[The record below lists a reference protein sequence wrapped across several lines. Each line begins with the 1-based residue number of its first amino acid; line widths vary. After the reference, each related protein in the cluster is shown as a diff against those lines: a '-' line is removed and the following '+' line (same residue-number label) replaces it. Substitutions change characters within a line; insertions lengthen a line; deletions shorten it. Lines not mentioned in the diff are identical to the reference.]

1 MPWKCTSFYD
11 MPRMDPR
18 FASQQPLGVFHA
30 VVTRDAV
37 GLTRDGWPYFRKNP
51 QGHDVHGNMLFEVQF
66 GDGKWMLAVEEDLT
80 EMTWTLELAASRSLA
95 FYRWSHKVASVSES
109 PMLPFQVLPSAE
121 EDDPGLEAVRLE
133 LLRRDPDGSRMA
145 KVFRATFDQ
154 LYDGNRTMRYRWDQL
169 FKTEKTHYG
178 TLIEINLQREF
189 EFNDGGVLDYNIAGE
204 EVDSK
209 YSATGQWML
218 PPESLGHIILG
229 SVASEET
236 SSWSVGLVRATA
248 ENRNVGANR
257 DAKGT
262 LNALGRSRIQWLF
275 KDHPMQE
282 NILFHLP
289 QETLDRIWAAG
300 RGGQPRI
307 LELLRLVQ
315 NRRISR
321 TTIETV
327 GKQKDPMARLR
338 DNGHGARTVLRREGF
353 LILGGD
359 YNNQK
364 AVAVALGTVVP
375 EPGEVVSVRVT
386 PANTRGPGTAE
397 IADSLWRIAAPNEV
411 VTATAPRIP

>member
-1 MPWKCTSFYD
+1 

-18 FASQQPLGVFHA
+18 FSSRQPLGLFHA
-30 VVTRDAV
+30 VIARDAVGVTRDA
-37 GLTRDGWPYFRKNP
+37 WPYFHKNP
-51 QGHDVHGNMLFEVQF
+51 QGHDANGNMQFLIQF
-66 GDGKWMLAVEEDLT
+66 GDGESMLAVEEELT
-80 EMTWTLELAASRSLA
+80 EMTWMSDPAASRPHA
-95 FYRWSHKVASVSES
+95 FYRWSPKVASVSSS
-109 PMLPFQVLPSAE
+109 PMLPFQVPPSVE
-121 EDDPGLEAVRLE
+121 GDDPGLEAVCLE
-133 LLRRDPDGSRMA
+133 LLHQDPDGSRMA

-189 EFNDGGVLDYNIAGE
+189 EFDDGAILDYNIAGE

-229 SVASEET
+229 SVASEQT

-262 LNALGRSRIQWLF
+262 LNALGRSRIRWLF
-275 KDHPMQE
+275 NDHPMQE

-289 QETLDRIWAAG
+289 QEVLDRIWAAG

-327 GKQKDPMARLR
+327 GNQKDPMARLR

-364 AVAVALGTVVP
+364 KVAVALGTVVP

-386 PANTRGPGTAE
+386 PASTRGPGTAE
-397 IADSLWRIAAPNEV
+397 IADHLWRIAAPHEV

>member
-1 MPWKCTSFYD
+1 
-11 MPRMDPR
+11 
-18 FASQQPLGVFHA
+18 
-30 VVTRDAV
+30 
-37 GLTRDGWPYFRKNP
+37 
-51 QGHDVHGNMLFEVQF
+51 
-66 GDGKWMLAVEEDLT
+66 
-80 EMTWTLELAASRSLA
+80 
-95 FYRWSHKVASVSES
+95 
-109 PMLPFQVLPSAE
+109 MLPFQVAPSVAV
-121 EDDPGLEAVRLE
+121 DDPRLEAVRLE
-133 LLRRDPDGSRMA
+133 LLRLDPDGNRMA

-154 LYDGNRTMRYRWDQL
+154 LYDGHRTGRYLWKQL

-189 EFNDGGVLDYNIAGE
+189 EFQDGDILDYNIAGE

-209 YSATGQWML
+209 YSSTGQWML
-218 PPESLGHIILG
+218 PPESLDHIILG
-229 SVASEET
+229 SIASEET
-236 SSWSVGLVRATA
+236 SSWSIGLVRASD
-248 ENRNVGANR
+248 ENRNAGGNR

-275 KDHPMQE
+275 QDHPMQE
-282 NILFHLP
+282 NLLFHLP

-300 RGGQPRI
+300 RGGQPKI

-359 YNNQK
+359 YNNQR
-364 AVAVALGTVVP
+364 AIAVALGTVVP

-386 PANTRGPGTAE
+386 PADTSGPGTAE
-397 IADSLWRIAAPNEV
+397 IAGTLWRMAAPHEV
-411 VTATAPRIP
+411 VTTPAPKIL

>member
-1 MPWKCTSFYD
+1 MPSSSLLPIEFDNLK
-11 MPRMDPR
+11 
-18 FASQQPLGVFHA
+18 G
-30 VVTRDAV
+30 
-37 GLTRDGWPYFRKNP
+37 G
-51 QGHDVHGNMLFEVQF
+51 
-66 GDGKWMLAVEEDLT
+66 GD
-80 EMTWTLELAASRSLA
+80 
-95 FYRWSHKVASVSES
+95 
-109 PMLPFQVLPSAE
+109 SA
-121 EDDPGLEAVRLE
+121 LEAVATD
-133 LLRRDPDGSRMA
+133 LLSRDPGGKRMA
-145 KVFRATFDQ
+145 GVFRATFDQ
-154 LYDGNRTMRYRWDQL
+154 LYDGQRTMRFRWDQL

-189 EFNDGGVLDYNIAGE
+189 GFDDGAVLDYNIAGA

-218 PPESLGHIILG
+218 PPESLNHIILG
-229 SVASEET
+229 SVANEAT

-248 ENRNVGANR
+248 ANRNVGANR

-262 LNALGRSRIQWLF
+262 LNSLGRSRIRWLF

-282 NILFHLP
+282 NILLHLP
-289 QETLDRIWAAG
+289 PTTVERIWAAG
-300 RGGQPRI
+300 KGGQPRI

-359 YNNQK
+359 YSNQRTI
-364 AVAVALGTVVP
+364 AAALGAVVP

-386 PANTRGPGTAE
+386 PANEAGLGTAE
-397 IADSLWRIAAPNEV
+397 IAGGLWRMVGPNEIV
-411 VTATAPRIP
+411 HTGAPKIA